1 MARIKSLK
9 ELGKGSWKI
18 ASISP
23 VKKPVNPKPVT
34 SSVIHTILF
43 SAVVKRWPEA
53 VAEYPA
59 QVPGRKFRLDIAF
72 VDNWLAIEV
81 DGWSVHGKFLA
92 DFKRDRIRQNILVMR
107 GWRILRFSAADIH
120 QDLEGCLSIIKT
132 TLEMSNG

>member
-1 MARIKSLK
+1 MARIRSLK

-23 VKKPVNPKPVT
+23 AKKPQKVKT
-34 SSVIHTILF
+34 ATESVIHTILF
-43 SAVVKRWPEA
+43 AAVVKRWPEA

-72 VDNWLAIEV
+72 IEPRLCV
-81 DGWSVHGKFLA
+81 ELDGWQYHGKFLE
-92 DFKRDRIRQNILVMR
+92 DFKRDRRRQNLLVMH
-107 GWRILRFSAADIH
+107 GWRVLRFSAADIY

-132 TLEMSNG
+132 GLEMQHG

>member
-1 MARIKSLK
+1 MTRIKSLK

-18 ASISP
+18 VSITP

-59 QVPGRKFRLDIAF
+59 QVPGRKFRLDVAF
-72 VDNWLAIEV
+72 VEQRLCIEL
-81 DGWSVHGKFLA
+81 DGWQFHGKFLA
-92 DFKRDRIRQNILVMR
+92 DFKRDRRRQNLLVMH

-132 TLEMSNG
+132 GLEMDNG

>member
-18 ASISP
+18 ASITP
-23 VKKPVNPKPVT
+23 AKRTPLAQT
-34 SSVIHTILF
+34 ATESVIHTILF
-43 SAVVKRWPEA
+43 AEVIKNWPHA

-72 VDNWLAIEV
+72 VEKRLCVEL
-81 DGWSVHGKFLA
+81 DGWQYHGKHLA
-92 DFKRDRIRQNILVMR
+92 DFKRDRRRQNLLVMH

-120 QDLEGCLSIIKT
+120 QDLEGCLRIIKT
-132 TLEMSNG
+132 GLEM